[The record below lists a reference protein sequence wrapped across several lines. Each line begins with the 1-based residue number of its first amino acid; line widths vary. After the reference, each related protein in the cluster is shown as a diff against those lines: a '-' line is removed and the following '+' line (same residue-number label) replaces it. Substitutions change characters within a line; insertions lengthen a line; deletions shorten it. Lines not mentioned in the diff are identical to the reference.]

1 MPPEYIL
8 LYGYQFPLHG
18 IIYRRRTMSIT
29 PVTGNNFWSSGSTKK
44 ATPAATGFAEQ
55 LDAAERSKTAAT
67 GNSDAAPAVP
77 SMADWIERARQFY
90 AGQTE
95 DEKTPYFIPRTTAL
109 PEGVVPVESD
119 ADPEYFQG
127 RKVVGYMDGLPVTQE
142 TPEEEAAAVAE
153 LTEKML
159 ARGQKADEMVF
170 VKANKPIFQEPVGP
184 LLGHHVVTAVMIT
197 QPLVPVTDPAVLAQ
211 LRSALQNLPEHP
223 AGA

>member
-1 MPPEYIL
+1 
-8 LYGYQFPLHG
+8 
-18 IIYRRRTMSIT
+18 MSII
-29 PVTGNNFWSSGSTKK
+29 PVTDNHSWYSGSTKK
-44 ATPAATGFAEQ
+44 TTAVATSFAEQ
-55 LDAAERSKTAAT
+55 LGAAERTQTART
-67 GNSDAAPAVP
+67 GNTDATPAVP
-77 SMADWIERARQFY
+77 TVADWIERARQFY

-95 DEKTPYFIPRTTAL
+95 DEKTPYFIPRAADL
-109 PEGVVPVESD
+109 PEGAVPVEAD

-159 ARGQKADEMVF
+159 ARGQKADELVF
-170 VKANKPIFQEPVGP
+170 VKANKPIGQEPIGP

-211 LRSALQNLPEHP
+211 LRSALQNLPQEP
-223 AGA
+223 TGI